1 MSSRA
6 RTAARSTS
14 SPAPIW
20 TFIICTPSRA
30 AAPTAAATVRGMSWN
45 FRSRKT
51 LPPRSRIMVTARGP
65 TAVNSSD
72 PTLNHLTAG
81 ARVVTN
87 RAAPSKVGTSS
98 ATMRRSAA
106 EAAADIAG
114 ICSRIPTPD
123 PRPPDRISAHLQAPG
138 HLSDIVH
145 VVLLK
150 ITHQSRAYLS
160 RNAGAVDDRRPYGN
174 GPCSGDEKLEGV
186 LSRGDPAHP
195 DDWRVAVAR
204 DLPYHPHRDR
214 SDRRPREP
222 ACPRA
227 HLCPACVDVDG
238 ETDQRVDQRERIC
251 AGLLRRAGDRDDI
264 GDVWRELDEQR
275 VPAHRSNGGHQ
286 LAGQL
291 RIDAKNEATVDVGAG
306 DVEFDRRHPLLLT
319 QPLREGDKL
328 PD

>member
-6 RTAARSTS
+6 RTAARSVS

-20 TFIICTPSRA
+20 RFIMCTPSRA

-106 EAAADIAG
+106 ETAADIPG

-123 PRPPDRISAHLQAPG
+123 PRPPDRISGHLQAPG

-160 RNAGAVDDRRPYGN
+160 RNAGAVDDRRPHGHS
-174 GPCSGDEKLEGV
+174 PRSGDKKLEGV
-186 LSRGDPAHP
+186 VSRGDPAHP
-195 DDWRVAVAR
+195 NDWRLAMPR
-204 DLPYHPHRDR
+204 DLPHHSYRDR
-214 SDRRPREP
+214 SDRRPRET

-227 HLCPACVDVDG
+227 QPWPSCLDVDG
-238 ETDQRVDQRERIC
+238 ETDQGIDQRERIC

-264 GDVWRELDEQR
+264 SDVWRELDEQR
-275 VPAHRSNGGHQ
+275 GPAHRSNGDHQ
-286 LAGQL
+286 LAGQ
-291 RIDAKNEATVDVGAG
+291 
-306 DVEFDRRHPLLLT
+306 
-319 QPLREGDKL
+319 
-328 PD
+328 